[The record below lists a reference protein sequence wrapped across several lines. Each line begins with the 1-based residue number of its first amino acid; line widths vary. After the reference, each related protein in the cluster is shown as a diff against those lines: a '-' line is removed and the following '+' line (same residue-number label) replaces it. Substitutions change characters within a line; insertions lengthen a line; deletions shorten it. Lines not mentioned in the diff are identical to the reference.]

1 MVKVFVY
8 GTLMSGH
15 INHSYYLSKS
25 KFLGDAELADYAMY
39 SVSSFPGIVSETSE
53 KVKGEVYSVDEDTL
67 RKLDSLEGE
76 GILYIRKMVDIQVNN
91 ETIQGFVYI
100 WNRSTSDVQ
109 KISYASQPWKG
120 SSIEICL
127 CRNI

>member
-8 GTLMSGH
+8 GTLMRGH
-15 INHSYYLSKS
+15 TNHNYYLSKS
-25 KFLGDAELADYAMY
+25 KFLGEAELAGYAMY
-39 SVSSFPGIVSETSE
+39 SVSSFPGIVSEPSE
-53 KVKGEVYSVDEDTL
+53 KVKGEVYYVDAETL

-76 GILYIRKMVDIQVNN
+76 GSLYLRKMVHIKLNN

-120 SSIEICL
+120 DI
-127 CRNI
+127 

>member
-8 GTLMSGH
+8 GTLMRGH

-25 KFLGDAELADYAMY
+25 KFLGEAELSGYAMY
-39 SVSSFPGIVSETSE
+39 SVSSFPGIVTEPSE
-53 KVKGEVYSVDEDTL
+53 KIKGEVYSVDAETL

-76 GILYIRKMVDIQVNN
+76 GSLYIRKMVDIQLNN

-100 WNRSTSDVQ
+100 WNQQHKWCAKDQ
-109 KISYASQPWKG
+109 L
-120 SSIEICL
+120 CL
-127 CRNI
+127 TTLERRCIKWI

>member
-8 GTLMSGH
+8 GTLMRGH

-25 KFLGDAELADYAMY
+25 KFLGEAELDGYAMY
-39 SVSSFPGIVSETSE
+39 SVSSFPGIVSETSG
-53 KVKGEVYSVDEDTL
+53 KVKGEVYSVNEETL

-76 GILYIRKMVDIQVNN
+76 GSLYIKKMVDIQVNN
-91 ETIQGFVYI
+91 ETIQGFVYV
-100 WNRSTSDVQ
+100 WNLSTSDVQ

-120 SSIEICL
+120 DI
-127 CRNI
+127 

>member
-1 MVKVFVY
+1 MLKVFVY
-8 GTLMSGH
+8 GTLISGH

-25 KFLGDAELADYAMY
+25 KFLGEAELAGYAMY
-39 SVSSFPGIVSETSE
+39 SVSSFPGIVSETFG
-53 KVKGEVYSVDEDTL
+53 KVKGEVYSVNEKTL

-76 GILYIRKMVDIQVNN
+76 GSLYNRKMVDIKLNN

-120 SSIEICL
+120 DV
-127 CRNI
+127 